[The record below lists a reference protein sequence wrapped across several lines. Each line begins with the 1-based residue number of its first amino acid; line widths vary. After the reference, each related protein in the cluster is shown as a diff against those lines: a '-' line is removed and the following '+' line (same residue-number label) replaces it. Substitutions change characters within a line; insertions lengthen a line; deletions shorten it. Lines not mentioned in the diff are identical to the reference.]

1 MMTAKLPIAALRA
14 ADALAADHSIDR
26 TTVLTDIVCRH
37 YGRPDLIR
45 HRSEQFSIES
55 RMAPKELTAEGRQL
69 GPHVKVRPPR
79 PVADLIEAEYQRLGI
94 ERSTLLADIV
104 CQHLGFPEL
113 MRELDVREEGLPL
126 AM

>member
-1 MMTAKLPIAALRA
+1 MMTARLPIAALRT
-14 ADALAADHSIDR
+14 ADAVAADHCTDR

-45 HRSEQFSIES
+45 HRSEQLPLES
-55 RMAPKELTAEGRQL
+55 RRAPKELTAGDRQL

-79 PVADLIEAEYQRLGI
+79 PVADLIEAQYQRLDI

-104 CQHLGFPEL
+104 CQHLGFPE
-113 MRELDVREEGLPL
+113 EGLPL